1 VYEIYDRI
9 AHLREHGSE
18 AVLVTVVGKQGSA
31 PAAPG
36 AKMLVYADGST
47 VGTVGGGALE
57 RLATSKALGLLEQ
70 RQPLLVEYSLGEDG
84 EVSDAEQIDMACG
97 GRASLFYD
105 YLGYQAHIYIFGAGH
120 VGRAIAYHLKGLRYH
135 VTVVDHRQ
143 EMLTGLEGAA
153 DRLILGEYEKLLQN
167 EQMPAG
173 AFYVIATPAH
183 AFDYVVLHKIFASSW
198 QPQYVGIVG
207 SRRKAGSMLRQLAE
221 ELGDAAALESIYCP
235 VGLDLGGRAPEDI
248 AIAVVA
254 EILAL
259 RHGKTGHRHMRL
271 GGPSFQA

>member
-9 AHLREHGSE
+9 ARLREHGGD
-18 AVLVTVVGKQGSA
+18 AVLVTVVDTEGSA

-36 AKMLVYADGST
+36 AKMLAYADGST

-57 RLATSKALGLLEQ
+57 RLATSRAMELLGQ
-70 RQPLLVEYSLGEDG
+70 GRSLLVTYSLGEDG
-84 EVSDAEQIDMACG
+84 PVSDAERINMACG

-105 YLGYQAHIYIFGAGH
+105 YLGYQAYVYIFGAGH

-143 EMLTGLEGAA
+143 GILTDLEGA
-153 DRLILGEYEKLLQN
+153 DRLVLGEYDKLLQG
-167 EQMPAG
+167 EQVPAG
-173 AFYVIATPAH
+173 AYHVIATPSH
-183 AFDYVVLHKIFASSW
+183 AFDYVVLSEIFASNW
-198 QPQYVGIVG
+198 QPRYVGMLG
-207 SRRKAGSMLRQLAE
+207 SRNKAETMLRRLVE
-221 ELGDAAALESIYCP
+221 ELGDEADLDAIYCP

-248 AIAVVA
+248 AIAIVA

-271 GGPSFQA
+271 GGPRPQA

>member
-9 AHLREHGSE
+9 VHLREHGGE
-18 AVLVTVVGKQGSA
+18 AVLVTVVGKEGSA

-57 RLATSKALGLLEQ
+57 RLATSKALELLEQ
-70 RQPLLVEYSLGEDG
+70 RRPLLVEYSLGEDG

-143 EMLTGLEGAA
+143 EMLTDLEGA
-153 DRLILGEYEKLLQN
+153 DRLIVGEYDKLLQD

-173 AFYVIATPAH
+173 AFYLIATPAH
-183 AFDYVVLHKIFASSW
+183 AFDYVVLHKIFASNW

-207 SRRKAGSMLRQLAE
+207 SRRKAGSMLRRLAE
-221 ELGDAAALESIYCP
+221 ELGGAADFDFIYCP
-235 VGLDLGGRAPEDI
+235 VGLDLGGRTPEEI
-248 AIAVVA
+248 AVAVVA
-254 EILAL
+254 EILAVQY
-259 RHGKTGHRHMRL
+259 GKTGHRHMRL
-271 GGPSFQA
+271 GEPSSQA

>member
-1 VYEIYDRI
+1 VHEIYDRI
-9 AHLREHGSE
+9 SHLREHGTE
-18 AVLVTVVGKQGSA
+18 AVLVTVVDKEGSA

-36 AKMLVYADGST
+36 AKMLVYTDGST

-57 RLATSKALGLLEQ
+57 RLATSKALELLEQ
-70 RQPLLVEYSLGEDG
+70 RRPLLITYSLGEDG
-84 EVSDAEQIDMACG
+84 QVDDAEQIDMACG

-120 VGRAIAYHLKGLRYH
+120 VGRAIAYHLKGLPYH

-143 EMLTGLEGAA
+143 GTLTDLEGA
-153 DRLILGEYEKLLQN
+153 DRLVLGEYDKLLQD
-167 EQMPAG
+167 EQAPAG

-183 AFDYVVLHKIFASSW
+183 AFDYVALHRIYASHW
-198 QPQYVGIVG
+198 RPRYVGIVG
-207 SRRKAGSMLRQLAE
+207 SRRKAGSMLQRLAE
-221 ELGDAAALESIYCP
+221 ELGDAVDFESVYCP
-235 VGLDLGGRAPEDI
+235 VGLDLGGRTPDEI

-259 RHGKTGHRHMRL
+259 QHGKAGHRHMRTEGAL
-271 GGPSFQA
+271 LQV